1 MSLNVGLGAIDCVRR
16 RVELQLTPWYHDK
29 CRTRSVSPMKRR
41 NRAMGSTVSPG
52 RLFLKLTA
60 ALAWLGKSRYFPL
73 AVAALAVV
81 LALPALRTGL
91 VLDDYYHREVLRP
104 NSAYRELLGPPSE
117 MFRFF
122 RGDPMRTGRIM
133 DIGAFPWWTD
143 PTLKAEFLQAVTVF
157 THRLDYALWPDSPP
171 LMHAQSLLWL
181 GAAVA
186 AVAVFYRRMLGA
198 TWVAAAAALLFAV
211 DDARGVTVGFIANR
225 NVLIAAT
232 FGVSGL
238 VCHDR
243 FRRDGSRLAAFL
255 AVLLLALALFSKEEG
270 LGTCAYL
277 GAYALFLDPKGIW
290 RGCLSMIPYAGV
302 VVAWRTVRDS
312 WGYGVQNMGLYVDPL
327 TDPGPFTVG
336 LAERLPVLLMGQWG
350 PIPAETAVML
360 RPALS
365 SAFWCAGVVLIGLVI
380 FAVAPL
386 LKRDCLARFW
396 FAGMLFAA
404 IPVCATLPMDRLLT
418 FVGIGAFGLLAQFWA
433 FVFGMS
439 VDAPKNPWWR
449 IPARALALFFVAVH
463 VVWAP
468 LVFPFRATSPL
479 GLWWVEKRL
488 YVDASLGPEIG
499 EKTLVIVN
507 APSVAHASYA
517 VFRQLAIGRPIPRHT
532 RVLAPAVPVVTIRRL
547 DEHTLEITP
556 RWGYLHLALDRV
568 FRSERRPMA
577 VGDEVKLTGMTARV
591 MALTSDRRP
600 AVATFRFDEPLESPS
615 YVWLCFRGRHFEHF
629 APPAVGQETEI
640 RFDWRAVFTPPGL

>member
-1 MSLNVGLGAIDCVRR
+1 
-16 RVELQLTPWYHDK
+16 
-29 CRTRSVSPMKRR
+29 
-41 NRAMGSTVSPG
+41 MGSTVSPG
-52 RLFLKLTA
+52 RLLLKLTA
-60 ALAWLGKSRYFPL
+60 ALASLGKSRYFPL

-81 LALPALRTGL
+81 LALPSLRTGL

-104 NSAYRELLGPPSE
+104 YSAYRELLGPPSE

-157 THRLDYALWPDSPP
+157 THRLDYALWPDSPA

-186 AVAVFYRRMLGA
+186 AAAVFYRRMLGA
-198 TWVAAAAALLFAV
+198 TWVAAVAALLFAV

-232 FGVSGL
+232 FGVSAL

-270 LGTCAYL
+270 IGTCAYL
-277 GAYALFLDPKGIW
+277 GAYALFLDPKGVW

-312 WGYGVQNMGLYVDPL
+312 WGYGVHNMGLYVDPL
-327 TDPGPFTVG
+327 TDPGPFAVG
-336 LAERLPVLLMGQWG
+336 LVERLPILLLGQWG

-360 RPALS
+360 RPPLS
-365 SAFWCAGVVLIGLVI
+365 SAFWWSAVVFIGLVI

-386 LKRDCLARFW
+386 LKRDRLARFW

-433 FVFGMS
+433 FVFGS
-439 VDAPKNPWWR
+439 VGRCPQESLVANPRTVRSPGSSWPSTRFGRRWFFPSGR
-449 IPARALALFFVAVH
+449 PVPWGYGGSKIVSTSTPRSARRSEKKPLSSSMPRAL
-463 VVWAP
+463 P
-468 LVFPFRATSPL
+468 MRATSSSVSSPL
-479 GLWWVEKRL
+479 
-488 YVDASLGPEIG
+488 AGPFLA
-499 EKTLVIVN
+499 T
-507 APSVAHASYA
+507 HACSRRR
-517 VFRQLAIGRPIPRHT
+517 F
-532 RVLAPAVPVVTIRRL
+532 PA
-547 DEHTLEITP
+547 
-556 RWGYLHLALDRV
+556 
-568 FRSERRPMA
+568 
-577 VGDEVKLTGMTARV
+577 
-591 MALTSDRRP
+591 
-600 AVATFRFDEPLESPS
+600 
-615 YVWLCFRGRHFEHF
+615 
-629 APPAVGQETEI
+629 
-640 RFDWRAVFTPPGL
+640 